1 MDLMTREVFMPL
13 LCADTKN
20 FEQSDKLMDIM
31 HRIITQIAVAQSQIE
46 NSVTLPLPALGVLAS
61 AANNPT
67 RRLTVLHILETT
79 LINWQKQIKNV
90 LKQQPEIVTSQ
101 PNFFTNDEIH
111 VWTTC
116 INKLNNLI
124 VQFDAPHVKDIL
136 MNLENNNSVYIQ
148 SFSGIRNDIRLSING
163 AEINLRYIST
173 LTSWIH
179 RIKLKN
185 LLENA
190 QYLFNGLFHT
200 VLLIWQHSKYYHA
213 KQRFA
218 HMLLFLSNEIV
229 SVSHEKV
236 GNNVLQDPLDVI
248 SICILCITNKQV
260 LTKVNP

>member
-13 LCADTKN
+13 LCADTNN

-46 NSVTLPLPALGVLAS
+46 DSVTLPLPALGVLAS
-61 AANNPT
+61 AANNPS

-90 LKQQPEIVTSQ
+90 LKQQPEIVTTM
-101 PNFFTNDEIH
+101 PTFFTKDEIH

-148 SFSGIRNDIRLSING
+148 SFSGIRNDIRMSING

-179 RIKLKN
+179 RIKSPN

-200 VLLIWQHSKYYHA
+200 VLLIWQHSK
-213 KQRFA
+213 
-218 HMLLFLSNEIV
+218 
-229 SVSHEKV
+229 
-236 GNNVLQDPLDVI
+236 
-248 SICILCITNKQV
+248 
-260 LTKVNP
+260 